1 MVDPVSP
8 LGSFVPPEG
17 GVAVGAPDFMV
28 SNYDVVF
35 ADNVSVIVY
44 SFSYCLFALS
54 CMSRLCTHST
64 TLIIYVYICDQ
75 YTYIYIQSLRA
86 FRRAV
91 PMETRLSL
99 RALSSV
105 FIDSV
110 CRSLQL

>member
-1 MVDPVSP
+1 M
-8 LGSFVPPEG
+8 
-17 GVAVGAPDFMV
+17 
-28 SNYDVVF
+28 Y
-35 ADNVSVIVY
+35 
-44 SFSYCLFALS
+44 
-54 CMSRLCTHST
+54 
-64 TLIIYVYICDQ
+64 IYLYTYI
-75 YTYIYIQSLRA
+75 YIYIYIQSLRA

>member
-1 MVDPVSP
+1 MYIYI
-8 LGSFVPPEG
+8 FVYIY
-17 GVAVGAPDFMV
+17 M
-28 SNYDVVF
+28 Y
-35 ADNVSVIVY
+35 
-44 SFSYCLFALS
+44 
-54 CMSRLCTHST
+54 
-64 TLIIYVYICDQ
+64 IYV
-75 YTYIYIQSLRA
+75 YIQSLRA